1 VVPELEVGEVLLF
14 LKYLFASN
22 TARFFSKQDLPILTK
37 VSIFKRD
44 CLTRWI
50 WLLMT
55 CMVSSLGLNR
65 PNLSHETVPLI

>member
-37 VSIFKRD
+37 VSMFIKGTVSRD
-44 CLTRWI
+44 GFGI
-50 WLLMT
+50 
-55 CMVSSLGLNR
+55 
-65 PNLSHETVPLI
+65 

>member
-44 CLTRWI
+44 RLTRRI
-50 WLLMT
+50 WL
-55 CMVSSLGLNR
+55 
-65 PNLSHETVPLI
+65 I